1 MFDYQVSKQNHFEIA
16 CIAFSAKHKGDL
28 VRIAENIGMRPQML
42 RNKLNP
48 EQPHML
54 TCLELLKLTDE
65 TEDASI
71 LDGLLEQLQCQPSV
85 PVNELKGGNI
95 STYLLKATAE
105 VGSLAGAA
113 VSDSRINAASAN
125 EMKSRVNTAIRC
137 LTLIGVTISARL
149 HGTPTFVSA
158 VDAFTT
164 MM

>member
-16 CIAFSAKHKGDL
+16 CIAFSTKHRGDL

-54 TCLELLKLTDE
+54 TCVELLKLTDE
-65 TEDASI
+65 TEDAGI
-71 LDGLLEQLQCQPSV
+71 LDALLEQLQCQPSV
-85 PVNELKGGNI
+85 PVNEVRPGNL
-95 STYLLKATAE
+95 SNYLMNAMAAIGNLSGE
-105 VGSLAGAA
+105 A
-113 VSDSRINAASAN
+113 VSGSRMNITRADS
-125 EMKSRVNTAIRC
+125 MKESVNTAIRC
-137 LTLIGVTISARL
+137 LTLVSVTISARL